1 LHNVIAFR
9 SDVSSPSLA
18 QRNTPDLWSDW
29 ARLQNATFSARQPLY
44 YLAVLLALA
53 LALIACRG
61 RSLQQVFLIGLVLVP
76 FYSYLPNN
84 YFQFVFL
91 LPLTVAVAGAQAE
104 RDRGFAFAVI
114 VLALMAVGQAFTLAE
129 TWNDLRYT
137 DQSDL
142 LVLASAI
149 ILFQLARESWRASP
163 LWKKESGARE
173 KDAPASAG

>member
-1 LHNVIAFR
+1 MTLRQAFR
-9 SDVSSPSLA
+9 SIP
-18 QRNTPDLWSDW
+18 
-29 ARLQNATFSARQPLY
+29 
-44 YLAVLLALA
+44 VLLALA

-61 RSLQQVFLIGLVLVP
+61 RSLPQVFLIGLLLIP

-91 LPLTVAVAGAQAE
+91 LPLAVAVAGAQAE
-104 RDRGFAFAVI
+104 RDRNFALVVA

-142 LVLASAI
+142 LVLGSTI
-149 ILFQLARESWRASP
+149 ILIRLARESWRASP
-163 LWKKESGARE
+163 LWKKE
-173 KDAPASAG
+173 PASEAGEAKS